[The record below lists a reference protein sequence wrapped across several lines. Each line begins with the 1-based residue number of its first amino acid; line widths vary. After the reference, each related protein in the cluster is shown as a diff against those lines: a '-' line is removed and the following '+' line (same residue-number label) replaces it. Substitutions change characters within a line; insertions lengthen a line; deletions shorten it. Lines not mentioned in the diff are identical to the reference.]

1 MERAKAHVSPQRIV
15 PFTVVQLW
23 FDFSRAAQ
31 FAKSFWCCGV
41 VESPQRQH
49 LVSALSRSRPLTFLL
64 DPAVYHTETI
74 LAPKSLFTNKGPFSL
89 VNMARNSEKAQSML
103 FRFRAAQAA
112 ESGLLPT
119 GSLRR
124 PKAPSTVSTIPL
136 CEKWRGQILK
146 EVSRKVTKIQDESLS
161 DFQIRDLNDEI
172 NKLMKEKWG
181 WERRIRELGGPN
193 YMRGGGTVFDD
204 QGREV
209 PGGGKGYRYFGRAR
223 ELPGV
228 KEMFERAAKRRV
240 HGDEDQDKPKPG
252 PDINR
257 KNLDANY
264 FGFGLD
270 EEDGTLLRY
279 EREKEKEAVKKVAL
293 LGESD
298 EGDPDWEPLPGDAG
312 DGVPWK
318 LPTLIE
324 VQEELVDRRRRQLLD
339 NLG

>member
-1 MERAKAHVSPQRIV
+1 
-15 PFTVVQLW
+15 
-23 FDFSRAAQ
+23 
-31 FAKSFWCCGV
+31 
-41 VESPQRQH
+41 
-49 LVSALSRSRPLTFLL
+49 
-64 DPAVYHTETI
+64 
-74 LAPKSLFTNKGPFSL
+74 
-89 VNMARNSEKAQSML
+89 MARNSEKAQSML

-119 GSLRR
+119 AGQRR
-124 PKAPSTVSTIPL
+124 PKAPSTISTIPV

-146 EVSRKVTKIQDESLS
+146 EISRKVTKIQDESLS
-161 DFQIRDLNDEI
+161 DFQVRDLNDEI

-240 HGDEDQDKPKPG
+240 HGDEGDEDASKLRQGQD
-252 PDINR
+252 ISR
-257 KNLDANY
+257 KNLDARY

-270 EEDGTLLRY
+270 EEDGSLLKY
-279 EREKEKEAVKKVAL
+279 ERRKEKEAVERISKLAD
-293 LGESD
+293 GDD
-298 EGDPDWEPLPGDAG
+298 EADDEWEPLPGDTG
-312 DGVPWK
+312 DGVPWR
-318 LPTLIE
+318 LPTLEE

-339 NLG
+339 KLV

>member
-1 MERAKAHVSPQRIV
+1 
-15 PFTVVQLW
+15 
-23 FDFSRAAQ
+23 
-31 FAKSFWCCGV
+31 
-41 VESPQRQH
+41 
-49 LVSALSRSRPLTFLL
+49 
-64 DPAVYHTETI
+64 
-74 LAPKSLFTNKGPFSL
+74 
-89 VNMARNSEKAQSML
+89 MARNSEKAQSML

-119 GSLRR
+119 AGMRR

-146 EVSRKVTKIQDESLS
+146 EVSRKITKIQDESLS

-228 KEMFERAAKRRV
+228 KEMFERAAKRRAQAD
-240 HGDEDQDKPKPG
+240 DEGKPSKAAES
-252 PDINR
+252 INR
-257 KNLDANY
+257 RNLDANY
-264 FGFGLD
+264 FGYGLD
-270 EEDGTLLRY
+270 EEDGTLLKY
-279 EREKEKEAVKKVAL
+279 ERRKEKEAVERIGSLQEDDDK
-293 LGESD
+293 E
-298 EGDPDWEPLPGDAG
+298 WEPLPGDAG
-312 DGVPWK
+312 DGVRWR
-318 LPTLIE
+318 LPTVDE
-324 VQEELVDRRRRQLLD
+324 VQAELMSRKRRQILD

>member
-1 MERAKAHVSPQRIV
+1 
-15 PFTVVQLW
+15 
-23 FDFSRAAQ
+23 
-31 FAKSFWCCGV
+31 
-41 VESPQRQH
+41 
-49 LVSALSRSRPLTFLL
+49 
-64 DPAVYHTETI
+64 
-74 LAPKSLFTNKGPFSL
+74 
-89 VNMARNSEKAQSML
+89 MARNSEKAQSML

-112 ESGLLPT
+112 ESGLLPSS
-119 GSLRR
+119 SLRR
-124 PKAPSTVSTIPL
+124 PKAPSTINTVPL

-240 HGDEDQDKPKPG
+240 RGGDDENEDVPRQE
-252 PDINR
+252 INR
-257 KNLDANY
+257 RNLDARY
-264 FGFGLD
+264 FGFGAD
-270 EEDGTLLRY
+270 EEDGALLKY
-279 EREKEKEAVKKVAL
+279 ERRKEKEAVER
-293 LGESD
+293 LGKLAAD
-298 EGDPDWEPLPGDAG
+298 GNEGADDDPDWEPLPGDAG
-312 DGVPWK
+312 DGMRWR
-318 LPTLIE
+318 LPTLEE
-324 VQEELVDRRRRQLLD
+324 VQQELMDRRRRQLLD
-339 NLG
+339 KLG